1 MSDDQVPGHY
11 WSNLLAITTKASA
24 ESETPTVTPR
34 PMSAENRKWL
44 EMVMKD
50 LVKESDPSRQMDAIL
65 TSLHSYASSPADLN
79 ENDIGKIEELTDHL
93 EDILGYAEI
102 TNRFVKKGGLLV
114 IEAFLCQRN
123 HLSLQC
129 RYAEFVLS
137 LTENN
142 PQTQSLFAKEGL
154 LTKLMKLLE
163 DDTYS
168 EEFFCKVLGAVSGS
182 VRSHIESFDIFC
194 ANGGVKLLSSIVR
207 KAKSGKLAGKAAR
220 VLTSIAYTLEDSPS
234 HVKLLTADILSDF
247 LYVLQNFATQ
257 CTSELDYIGEYILDF
272 VDIKAIPK
280 EMANEMVASLEYCKA
295 DISIS
300 ENLVK
305 KLRAVT

>member
-1 MSDDQVPGHY
+1 LIV
-11 WSNLLAITTKASA
+11 
-24 ESETPTVTPR
+24 
-34 PMSAENRKWL
+34 
-44 EMVMKD
+44 
-50 LVKESDPSRQMDAIL
+50 
-65 TSLHSYASSPADLN
+65 
-79 ENDIGKIEELTDHL
+79 
-93 EDILGYAEI
+93 
-102 TNRFVKKGGLLV
+102 
-114 IEAFLCQRN
+114 EAFLVGHTEIFDYELVFGFKWNWSCFQCQRN

-163 DDTYS
+163 DDSYS
-168 EEFFCKVLGAVSGS
+168 EEFFCKVLGAISGS

-194 ANGGVKLLSSIVR
+194 ANSGVKLLSDIVR

-257 CTSELDYIGEYILDF
+257 RTSELDYIG
-272 VDIKAIPK
+272 
-280 EMANEMVASLEYCKA
+280 
-295 DISIS
+295 
-300 ENLVK
+300 
-305 KLRAVT
+305 